1 MELVKTAITLAKK
14 QDDEQNRD
22 NYILRCKNADVI
34 WYQPTKCIACVRFCE
49 DKNRNEYT
57 LYNRCGAFLAA
68 GDSVK
73 VYYTTNAAKGWIA
86 VRNGMPNY
94 MNEYGQYINDIR
106 NCCDDE
112 EDIEA
117 TEECCNTCCCEDG
130 SCNMTTENI
139 EIGSGG

>member
-1 MELVKTAITLAKK
+1 MGLVKTAITLAKK

-86 VRNGMPNY
+86 VRNGTPNY

-106 NCCDDE
+106 NCCDDDD
-112 EDIEA
+112 DIET
-117 TEECCNTCCCEDG
+117 TEDCCNPCCCEDG
-130 SCNMTTENI
+130 TE
-139 EIGSGG
+139 SGGGE